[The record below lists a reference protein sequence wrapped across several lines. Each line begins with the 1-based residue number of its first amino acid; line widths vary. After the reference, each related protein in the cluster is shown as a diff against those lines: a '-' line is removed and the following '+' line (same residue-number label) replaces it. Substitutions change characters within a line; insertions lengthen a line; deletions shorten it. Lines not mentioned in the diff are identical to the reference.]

1 MTDNTLENRQ
11 TNPPTDAGAAAPAR
25 NRTGL
30 WLLLL
35 LAAILLI
42 WYLLSQRA
50 PAPVVVS
57 PDAAMT
63 PVPAEST
70 DTPAP
75 AERGDR
81 TGARKP
87 AAEASKPKTDK
98 PIAATPRETVPE
110 RIAGRSPEPEY
121 PATALRR
128 GEGGEVVLRVN
139 VGSDGVPGEVDF
151 ARRSASRD
159 LDRAAQDAVRKW
171 RFTPATRNGKPVPAV
186 VEVPITFQPQA

>member
-1 MTDNTLENRQ
+1 MTDNTLENRD
-11 TNPPTDAGAAAPAR
+11 TNPPTDAGTAAPTR

-50 PAPVVVS
+50 PTPAVVP

-70 DTPAP
+70 DTA
-75 AERGDR
+75 AAADRGRRAD
-81 TGARKP
+81 ARKP
-87 AAEASKPKTDK
+87 AGASKPKTGK
-98 PIAATPRETVPE
+98 PVAATPRETVPE

-128 GEGGEVVLRVN
+128 GEGGEVLLRVN
-139 VGSDGVPGEVDF
+139 VGSDGVPSEVDF

-159 LDRAAQDAVRKW
+159 LDRAAQEAVRKW

-186 VEVPITFQPQA
+186 VEVPISFQPQA